1 MLQQIFKCQ
10 AVLHHQMPKIPQNS
24 QHYPHKR
31 YLQPLHTLNG
41 QGKHCYPH
49 HQHQRDN
56 LTTKTTIDNSFQD
69 HHHPDTIEIQL
80 FSRPPQFQHNRSHQQ
95 HLPRPF
101 NHQWIPLLPLPSH
114 QIPAFP
120 GPYQHAPGHLT
131 QQVLTY
137 LPVFLPYPNH
147 LIGLLPYMYA
157 V

>member
-1 MLQQIFKCQ
+1 MEI
-10 AVLHHQMPKIPQNS
+10 H
-24 QHYPHKR
+24 
-31 YLQPLHTLNG
+31 
-41 QGKHCYPH
+41 HCYPH
-49 HQHQRDN
+49 HHHQFQTIQQ
-56 LTTKTTIDNSFQD
+56 TTKTTTRQFILRPSPSRYNRNS
-69 HHHPDTIEIQL
+69 T

-95 HLPRPF
+95 HLPRPS
-101 NHQWIPLLPLPSH
+101 NHQQIPLLPLPSH

-147 LIGLLPYMYA
+147 LISSLPYMYA